1 MIKKE
6 LLIGFV
12 VSIIFTALGFALS
25 VLIFSVYKELTFAT
39 TLKTIL
45 EQDRL
50 WALLA
55 LSSIPSLLAFH
66 RFLNTN
72 RIYRARGVLISTFLM
87 AFIVYYLYLF

>member
-6 LLIGFV
+6 LFIGFV
-12 VSIIFTALGFALS
+12 VSLLFTAIGCALS
-25 VLIFSVYKELTFAT
+25 VFIFSLSQKLSFAS
-39 TLKTIL
+39 TLETIL
-45 EQDRL
+45 QQDRL

-66 RFLNTN
+66 RFLNMN
-72 RIYRARGVLISTFLM
+72 RIYRARGVLIATFLM